1 MVSLFHSLIPI
12 WHSHKLS
19 EPHKLLSTKESV
31 CRQKRVLRTRII
43 VNQCNNIIA
52 HVQATKNTTNVII
65 LSHCHFCVIPRR
77 FSPFSR
83 YHPHPIHPHPHLTH
97 SPSSHSNILI
107 KALQAWATDI
117 PPLRPAHRCCS
128 SSCSCLSTHSCSLF
142 SILTRYYFFLFS
154 PTPLQYTTAS
164 FPPSRLLPPTPK
176 CFQTLDDPISLFLP
190 SSFFYTL
197 LLLVA
202 ICLFLLLFILA
213 A

>member
-31 CRQKRVLRTRII
+31 CRQKRVLRTRVI
-43 VNQCNNIIA
+43 VNQCNNIID

-77 FSPFSR
+77 FSPFYR
-83 YHPHPIHPHPHLTH
+83 YHPPPLHPHPHLTH

-142 SILTRYYFFLFS
+142 FNSHTLLFFSFFTNTSAIHNCFFS
-154 PTPLQYTTAS
+154 SFTP
-164 FPPSRLLPPTPK
+164 PPSNTKMLSN
-176 CFQTLDDPISLFLP
+176 FG
-190 SSFFYTL
+190 
-197 LLLVA
+197 
-202 ICLFLLLFILA
+202 
-213 A
+213 